1 MEKIKA
7 LSLIIQILCLVNK
20 SIQDGNP
27 VVISSRIVGGRDAAR
42 FEFPYMVIKKL
53 VITTNFTKMFF
64 FLKLKVS
71 IRRTELE
78 TAYGYGHHMC
88 GGAIISEDTV
98 LTAAHCLFDN

>member
-1 MEKIKA
+1 MKK
-7 LSLIIQILCLVNK
+7 NK
-20 SIQDGNP
+20 
-27 VVISSRIVGGRDAAR
+27 V
-42 FEFPYMVIKKL
+42 L
-53 VITTNFTKMFF
+53 

-98 LTAAHCLFDN
+98 LTAAHCMFDN